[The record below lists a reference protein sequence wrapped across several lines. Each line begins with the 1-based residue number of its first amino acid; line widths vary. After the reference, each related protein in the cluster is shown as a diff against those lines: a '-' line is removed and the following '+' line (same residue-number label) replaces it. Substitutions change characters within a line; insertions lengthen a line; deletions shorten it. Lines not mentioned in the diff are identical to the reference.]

1 MLGCPDGVDADR
13 EAGVQRLPVLV
24 WKHLIGALD
33 AFPILPSGE
42 CVVPQDGGLPS
53 RYEPGQEP
61 EDVEREGV
69 EDRGEPALEHQV
81 ELVAAER
88 GVALDVGLEASFGI
102 EQLVVDPRRC
112 RLAPRRVVGV
122 ELLEQVPGEGV
133 RPARD
138 CRDEVDLFEPPAL
151 VERLEHPHRERR
163 RPISPAGQRDAE
175 CGRRLRSPKA
185 ERALR
190 FEERRRRVGRLRP
203 LGRGRALLLPLG
215 RPTGRKTRYGR
226 RSWRR
231 LTNLSWIPGIAASRS
246 SPSTRGCVWRR
257 RLRAISR

>member
-1 MLGCPDGVDADR
+1 MVLKTNPGNLRLAREVAHLREGDRGLGDRQLEMLGCPDGVDADR

-69 EDRGEPALEHQV
+69 ENRGKPALEHQV

-122 ELLEQVPGEGV
+122 ELLEQVPGECV

-138 CRDEVDLFEPPAL
+138 CRD
-151 VERLEHPHRERR
+151 
-163 RPISPAGQRDAE
+163 AG
-175 CGRRLRSPKA
+175 
-185 ERALR
+185 
-190 FEERRRRVGRLRP
+190 RP
-203 LGRGRALLLPLG
+203 LR
-215 RPTGRKTRYGR
+215 
-226 RSWRR
+226 
-231 LTNLSWIPGIAASRS
+231 ASRS
-246 SPSTRGCVWRR
+246 RGAPGAPPSRTPPTDFPRRTARR
-257 RLRAISR
+257 RMRAPTPFPKGRACAPLRRAPTPSRPSSATRAR